1 VTDALPPFERHEAT
15 DRFGKAALRAAH
27 GLTEALDDDEDDVPE
42 PVVVHRNGPHR
53 SLDGLAALLDE
64 ALEENE
70 VLEEN
75 EECPRP
81 RGDASDREPR

>member
-27 GLTEALDDDEDDVPE
+27 GLTEALADDEDEVPE
-42 PVVVHRNGPHR
+42 PVVVRRNGPHR

-64 ALEENE
+64 ALQDDEDGTG
-70 VLEEN
+70 
-75 EECPRP
+75 PDDGA
-81 RGDASDREPR
+81 GDRRAR